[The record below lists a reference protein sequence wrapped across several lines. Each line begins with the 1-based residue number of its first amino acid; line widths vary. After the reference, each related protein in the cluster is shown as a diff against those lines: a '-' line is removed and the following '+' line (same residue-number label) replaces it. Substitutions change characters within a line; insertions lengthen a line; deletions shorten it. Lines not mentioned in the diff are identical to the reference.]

1 MRASIGF
8 TLSANVVDGAANNT
22 VLMFNGQQIRVIVD
36 NTRITLSNVI
46 WV

>member
-8 TLSANVVDGAANNT
+8 TLSANVVGRAANDT
-22 VLMFNGQQIRVIVD
+22 VLMFNGQQIGVIVD
-36 NTRITLSNVI
+36 NTSITLSNVI